1 MEEPSVN
8 PEQSSAKKDEA
19 RARVRLIQPDEAEGD
34 VARFFEA
41 TTHMLG
47 RVPNSARAMANSP
60 HVAKFFLPFNAVLQR
75 EGAGSVLSCKIKEM
89 VVLKT
94 SHVNSCAY

>member
-1 MEEPSVN
+1 M
-8 PEQSSAKKDEA
+8 
-19 RARVRLIQPDEAEGD
+19 IQPEAAEGD

-41 TTHMLG
+41 TAQLLG
-47 RVPNSARAMANSP
+47 RIPNSSRAMANSP
-60 HVAKFFLPFNAVLQR
+60 HVAKLFLPFNAALQR